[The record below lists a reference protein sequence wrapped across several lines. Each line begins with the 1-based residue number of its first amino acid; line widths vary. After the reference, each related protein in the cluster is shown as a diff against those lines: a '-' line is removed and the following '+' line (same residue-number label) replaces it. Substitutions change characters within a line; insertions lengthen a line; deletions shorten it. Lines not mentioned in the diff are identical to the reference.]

1 MKKIGNGTKK
11 KIAQLAGAIN
21 LFLLCKYWNVLFTGN
36 GFWENAVPLVL
47 GTVCAYLLIKVIVV
61 QEQPEE
67 EEDERE
73 D

>member
-1 MKKIGNGTKK
+1 MKKLGNGIKK
-11 KIAQLAGAIN
+11 KITQLAGAIS
-21 LFLLCKYWNVLFTGN
+21 LFLLYKLWNALFTGN
-36 GFWENAVPLVL
+36 GFWENAVPLAL
-47 GTVCAYLLIKVIVV
+47 GTGCVYLLIKVIVV

>member
-11 KIAQLAGAIN
+11 KIAQLAGAIS
-21 LFLLCKYWNVLFTGN
+21 LFLLYKLWNVLFSGD
-36 GFWENAVPLVL
+36 GFWENVVPLVL